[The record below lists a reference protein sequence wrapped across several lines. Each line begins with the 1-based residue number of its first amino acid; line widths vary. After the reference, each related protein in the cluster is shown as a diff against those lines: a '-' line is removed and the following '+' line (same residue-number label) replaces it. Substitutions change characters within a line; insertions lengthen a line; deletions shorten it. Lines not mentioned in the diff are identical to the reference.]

1 MSLITEPWQ
10 SGLVARAGVA
20 LLIVGILGGVIGV
33 FVVVRGLSF
42 TVEAFAHTAFPGA
55 VLATAAGGS
64 IVLGGLAAV
73 LVTAVAIALA
83 MRSDRISDDAA
94 ISVVFTGLFAV
105 GAILFTTLGPF
116 DRDITSF
123 LFGSLLGADRRDLVM
138 LSAGAL
144 LVGAALWALR
154 RPLILTS
161 FDPAFA
167 SVVGTR
173 PGRVQLALLGL
184 VGVSVVIAVQA
195 VGNMLVLAMLVI
207 PAATARLLTRRLP
220 ATFAVSVAAGVL
232 ATLIGFYV
240 SYYASAATGAC
251 VVLAAVALLLIAAL
265 ARPLIRR
272 GRSVAVGGAAA
283 PTSA

>member
-1 MSLITEPWQ
+1 MNLLTEPWQ
-10 SGLVARAGVA
+10 SGLVARAGIA
-20 LLIVGILGGVIGV
+20 LLIVGVLGGIIGV
-33 FVVVRGLSF
+33 FVVLRGLSF

-73 LVTAVAIALA
+73 IVTAAAVALA
-83 MRSDRISDDAA
+83 MRSDRVSDDAA
-94 ISVVFTGLFAV
+94 ISVVFTGLFAL
-105 GAILFTTLGPF
+105 GAIMFATLGPF

-123 LFGSLLGADRRDLVM
+123 LFGSLLGTNDRDLAM

-144 LVGAALWALR
+144 LVSAALWMLR

-161 FDPAFA
+161 FDPNFA
-167 SVVGTR
+167 SAIGVRAAG
-173 PGRVQLALLGL
+173 VQFVLLGL

-207 PAATARLLTRRLP
+207 PAATARLVTRRLP
-220 ATFAVSVAAGVL
+220 ATFVVAVVAGVL
-232 ATLIGFYV
+232 SALVGLYA

-251 VVLAAVALLLIAAL
+251 VVLAAVGLLVVAAL
-265 ARPLIRR
+265 FNAARSR
-272 GRSVAVGGAAA
+272 GRSVAMRRAAA
-283 PTSA
+283 STP